1 VTQGTVSLVLLLLWC
16 NSWWTWRTI
25 HWAEATPHMMR
36 SQLYAFTEHAQYWKA
51 GKDGKPPELTNWAPD
66 RRKIADLLEA
76 LSSIVSLFDDFEQ
89 PCWLDGRETGPI
101 VATSNGPLDVVSLIL
116 HPHTPVY
123 FGHVSVP
130 FAYEPDAPETGEVAR
145 LSWRALAGRTGCR

>member
-1 VTQGTVSLVLLLLWC
+1 
-16 NSWWTWRTI
+16 
-25 HWAEATPHMMR
+25 MMR

-89 PCWLDGRETGPI
+89 PCWLDGDQQRAARCG
-101 VATSNGPLDVVSLIL
+101 VADPPS
-116 HPHTPVY
+116 
-123 FGHVSVP
+123 
-130 FAYEPDAPETGEVAR
+130 AYAG
-145 LSWRALAGRTGCR
+145 LLRACERAVCL